1 MPARSCN
8 MSRVELYIES
18 LASISG
24 EPEGEGDADGIDCAT
39 VRKKSSMY
47 CSEFGSYYDR
57 LN

>member
-8 MSRVELYIES
+8 ISRVELYIES

-47 CSEFGSYYDR
+47 WSELGSYYI
-57 LN
+57 